1 MNRDVLE
8 KIGFKEL
15 KKLIRLLDLDID
27 DEYLSTCSDENRS
40 VLIDLVYEEL
50 EEVRKERDDSNTLP
64 IHYQER
70 RFSNLEDVFG
80 RQINFSEE
88 DFDFSEVYNV
98 TRITLLLRDPQ
109 WVFAYWD
116 INIHDRKHLESNNLN
131 DGLCIILQEQPRDDG
146 GALERVEIPIT
157 LEDTQWY
164 ISLPRRGTFYSAV
177 LGYYDDK
184 ESFEVLAHSN
194 IIQVPRGSLSSSYL
208 SSISAETEL
217 VLMLSSIEKLGI
229 SDNGPNEERLQLQ
242 SE

>member
-15 KKLIRLLDLDID
+15 KKLVRLLDLDID
-27 DEYLSTCSDENRS
+27 DAYLSACSDENRA
-40 VLIDLVYEEL
+40 VLINLVYEEL

-88 DFDFSEVYNV
+88 NFDFSEVYNV
-98 TRITLLLRDPQ
+98 TRIVLILRDPQ

-116 INIHDRKHLESNNLN
+116 ISILDRKHLETNNL
-131 DGLCIILQEQPRDDG
+131 GESLCVILQEQPRDDG
-146 GALERVEIPIT
+146 GALERVEIPVT
-157 LEDTQWY
+157 LQDNQWY
-164 ISLPRRGTFYSAV
+164 VSLPRKDTFYSAV

-184 ESFEVLAHSN
+184 ENFEVLAHSN
-194 IIQVPRGSLSSSYL
+194 IIQVPRGNISPSYL
-208 SSISAETEL
+208 SSVSAEAEL
-217 VLMLSSIEKLGI
+217 VLMLSTIEKLGI
-229 SDNGPNEERLQLQ
+229 SDSSSDEGHLQLQ